1 MHDSP
6 SGPFDERIEENTVA
20 WLAERKV
27 TISNIWQRTYQRAD
41 GTQAS
46 GPAGVIG
53 VSDGGEVTEFVVGAG
68 SRVQVGNAVYE
79 VVAIDAG
86 EKAPDQTG
94 HIILRPVRTASA
106 PAERP

>member
-6 SGPFDERIEENTVA
+6 PGPSDERIEENTVA
-20 WLAERKV
+20 WLADRKV

-41 GTQAS
+41 GTQAT

-53 VSDGGEVTEFVVGAG
+53 VSDGGQVAEIVVGVG
-68 SRVQVGNAVYE
+68 SRVEVGDAVYE

-86 EKAPDQTG
+86 EKDPDQTG
-94 HIILRPVRTASA
+94 HIVLRPVPAPPA
-106 PAERP
+106 PAGRP